1 MSDRIRQDS
10 FGEAPD
16 AGEWLVREDP
26 DARCFGC
33 GQGNERGLRLRFR
46 RTGPGAVEVEYEAP
60 EHFAGAPGV
69 VHGGIQA
76 ALLDEALG
84 FAAHAADDGQD
95 FDLVTVEFSLRYRR
109 PAPSGA
115 PLRIRGRLLRR
126 EGRDYWVAGEIVDA
140 SDGLLTEATA
150 RWRRID
156 GRRVPRDAD

>member
-1 MSDRIRQDS
+1 VSDRIRQDPS
-10 FGEAPD
+10 DEAPA
-16 AGEWLVREDP
+16 AGDWLVRDDP

-46 RTGPGAVEVEYEAP
+46 RTGPGAVEAEYEAP
-60 EHFAGAPGV
+60 EYFAGAPGV

-84 FAAHAADDGQD
+84 FAAHAADAGQD
-95 FDLVTVEFSLRYRR
+95 FELVTVEFSLRYRR

-126 EGRDYWVAGEIVDA
+126 EGRDYWVAGEIVDT
-140 SDGLLTEATA
+140 SDGLLTEAEA
-150 RWRRID
+150 RWRRIGGPRPSHD
-156 GRRVPRDAD
+156 GD